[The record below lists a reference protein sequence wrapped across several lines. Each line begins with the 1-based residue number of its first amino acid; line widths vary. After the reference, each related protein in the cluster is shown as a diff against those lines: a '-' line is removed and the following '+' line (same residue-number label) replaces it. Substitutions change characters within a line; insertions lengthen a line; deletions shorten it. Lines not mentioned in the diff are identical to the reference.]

1 MVPLSSAHT
10 GSRSCP
16 LQSFVQDFVYGFAGK
31 RNGGKNLHLKY
42 LAITQEWTF
51 NNEKMNKQINL
62 YSILFQLN

>member
-31 RNGGKNLHLKY
+31 RNGGKNLHL
-42 LAITQEWTF
+42 AIKQEWTF
-51 NNEKMNKQINL
+51 NNGKINKKINL